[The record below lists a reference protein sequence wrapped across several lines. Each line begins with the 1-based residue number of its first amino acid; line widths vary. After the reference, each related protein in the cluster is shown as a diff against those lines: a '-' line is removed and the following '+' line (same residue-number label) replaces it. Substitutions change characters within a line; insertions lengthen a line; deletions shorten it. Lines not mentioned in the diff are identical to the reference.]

1 MLSLSSPAD
10 QIKANNGRVLVH
22 CHAGISRSATICM
35 AYIMSNMK
43 LRMEDAYEFVKNR
56 RRIVSPNFNFMGQ
69 LLNFESVVF
78 AKQPPADKES
88 DDDSR
93 MEVEPNDLNKNDNQT
108 AGKMNGTGLPSSV
121 NTINGN
127 CNYVDSTSTS
137 TKLKNIF
144 DFSTNCN
151 SAPDLAIS
159 KLDFS
164 PIKKLNNANITTPL
178 LSPT

>member
-1 MLSLSSPAD
+1 
-10 QIKANNGRVLVH
+10 
-22 CHAGISRSATICM
+22 M

-43 LRMEDAYEFVKNR
+43 LRMEDAYEFVKDR

-69 LLNFESVVF
+69 LLSFESIVF
-78 AKQPPADKES
+78 AKEPQAGKAS
-88 DDDSR
+88 DDDNP
-93 MEVEPNDLNKNDNQT
+93 MDVEPSDLNKNDSQT
-108 AGKMNGTGLPSSV
+108 TGKANGTAPA
-121 NTINGN
+121 NPINENGN
-127 CNYVDSTSTS
+127 CNYADPTRTS

-151 SAPDLAIS
+151 SAPDLTIS